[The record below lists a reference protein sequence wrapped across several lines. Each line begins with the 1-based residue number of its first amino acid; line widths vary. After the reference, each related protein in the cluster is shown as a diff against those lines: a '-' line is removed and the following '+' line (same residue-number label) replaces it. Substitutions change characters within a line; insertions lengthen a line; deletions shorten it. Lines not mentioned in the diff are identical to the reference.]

1 MSHVRGCGTCAV
13 AMHCVGREQS
23 AAAVHVAWFLLQ
35 AACGCLLYEPS
46 DEAVLLSEKTTARS
60 TALDSGE
67 TGREPCALF
76 AATGLQL
83 RNGCTAASS
92 CTYV

>member
-1 MSHVRGCGTCAV
+1 MLHGFCRMLQGICCMVSVASCKGC
-13 AMHCVGREQS
+13 
-23 AAAVHVAWFLLQ
+23 VAWFLLQ
-35 AACGCLLYEPS
+35 AACGCLLCEPS